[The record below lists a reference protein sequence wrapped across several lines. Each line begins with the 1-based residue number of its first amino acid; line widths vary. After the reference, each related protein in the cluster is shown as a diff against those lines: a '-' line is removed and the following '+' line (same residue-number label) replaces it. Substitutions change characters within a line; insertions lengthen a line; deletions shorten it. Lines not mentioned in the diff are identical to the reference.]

1 MTCYPLQWRI
11 QDFKLGGWG
20 VHLKKL
26 CQAEGGAKMFGVFR
40 VKNHDFTPKYHIFF
54 NFREARAG
62 CAPPTPPW
70 IHPSF
75 LQKLQKEKILEISN
89 IFSNPFRKDIFYSL
103 YLAKPLV
110 KLNIKECLSLDLL
123 LYQLMISLFI

>member
-20 VHLKKL
+20 AHLEKL

-40 VKNHDFTPKYHIFF
+40 VKNHNFTPKYHIFF

-62 CAPPTPPW
+62 CNPPPPPPPW
-70 IHPSF
+70 IRPSS

-110 KLNIKECLSLDLL
+110 KLNIKECF
-123 LYQLMISLFI
+123 IS